1 MLTAVKARECPHY
14 RFPATLAILLVIS
27 LASFV
32 LAGCAGI
39 VSGSNKSTTPALTP
53 TSLSISSVQASPATS
68 TAQVDWTTNVAAT
81 SAVDYGTTTS
91 YGAST
96 PANSSMVT
104 SHTVALSGLTAGTLY
119 HFRVRSTD
127 ANSNAASSPDVT
139 FTTGTSSDTTPPTV
153 SLSAPAN
160 GATVSATVTVSATAS
175 DNVGVASVQFQLDGT
190 NLGSLDTTSPYSVS
204 W

>member
-14 RFPATLAILLVIS
+14 GFPAALAILLVIS

-39 VSGSNKSTTPALTP
+39 VSGSNKSAAPAPP

-104 SHTVALSGLTAGTLY
+104 SHTVAPSGLTAGTLY
-119 HFRVRSTD
+119 HFRVRSI
-127 ANSNAASSPDVT
+127 VRER
-139 FTTGTSSDTTPPTV
+139 FFRF
-153 SLSAPAN
+153 LCIRH
-160 GATVSATVTVSATAS
+160 
-175 DNVGVASVQFQLDGT
+175 
-190 NLGSLDTTSPYSVS
+190 GSL
-204 W
+204 